1 MRFKDFGDE
10 PSFVKLSDGL
20 VSVSSTKLSESEA
33 LLALELKN
41 SEELSKWGERSKVIN
56 TEHHIFSI
64 YYKDILV
71 GQIILWD
78 IEHNNT
84 TTCSVSYWV
93 DKDHHRKG
101 IASKA
106 IALVSNHAFSQ
117 LEIDSIEAHIQPENI
132 ASIELAKKL
141 GFIFIGTK
149 QKQLSATSGL
159 KTHLT
164 YALDK

>member
-1 MRFKDFGDE
+1 MRFRDFGDE

-20 VSVSSTKLSESEA
+20 VSVLSTKLSESETI
-33 LLALELKN
+33 LALEKKN
-41 SEELSKWGERSKVIN
+41 TEELSKWGERSRVID
-56 TEHHIFSI
+56 TEHHIFSV
-64 YYKDILV
+64 YYKDTLV
-71 GQIILWD
+71 GQIIIWD

-84 TTCSVSYWV
+84 TRCSISYWI

-101 IASKA
+101 IASSALK
-106 IALVSNHAFSQ
+106 LVSNHAFAQ

-132 ASIELAKKL
+132 ASLELVKKL

>member
-20 VSVSSTKLSESEA
+20 VSVSPTKLAESE
-33 LLALELKN
+33 LLLKLEEKN
-41 SEELSKWGERSKVIN
+41 SEDLRPWGERSRGIN
-56 TEHHIFSI
+56 LEHHIFSI
-64 YYKDILV
+64 YYKNIIV

-84 TTCSVSYWV
+84 TTCSISYWV
-93 DKDHHRKG
+93 DKDHRRKG
-101 IASKA
+101 IASTA
-106 IALVSNHAFSQ
+106 IKLVAQHAFSQ

-132 ASIELAKKL
+132 SSVELAKKL